1 MPIIQRS
8 GGRSIVITDGKV
20 TVNGQEVPRE
30 EADRIKQEGLAKMRR
45 AMQTAK
51 PSPSKGDSVVIVGNS
66 GVTFF
71 GKGVT
76 IRRK

>member
-8 GGRSIVITDGKV
+8 GRRSIVITGGNV
-20 TVNGQEVPRE
+20 TVNGQEVSGG
-30 EADRIKQEGLAKMRR
+30 EADRIKQEGLAKMGK

-51 PSPSKGDSVVIVGNS
+51 PSPSKGDSVVIVQNS
-66 GVTFF
+66 GVTVF